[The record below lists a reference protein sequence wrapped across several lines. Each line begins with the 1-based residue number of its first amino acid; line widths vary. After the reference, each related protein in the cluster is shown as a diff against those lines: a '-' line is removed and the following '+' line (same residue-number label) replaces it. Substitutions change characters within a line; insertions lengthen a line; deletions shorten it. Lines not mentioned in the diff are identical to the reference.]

1 MTAPAPRIEK
11 IIVDRVVKTFGAT
24 AALRGVST
32 EMRAGELT
40 IIEGPNGSGKSTLLR
55 ILGTILRPTSGRVSY
70 PPFGRRR
77 ERVRA
82 HIGWVS
88 HELLAYGALSGRANI
103 ALAARFHG
111 LDGDEAF
118 ERMRERFELGRFCE
132 RPLHTNSRGQRQRVA
147 LARAL
152 VHSPSVV
159 LLDEPSTGLDQSGA
173 ARLLAVVEEELAR
186 GALVGIVTHEP
197 AVFEAMPHR
206 RLQLRRGR
214 VAR

>member
-1 MTAPAPRIEK
+1 MTATTPVIEK
-11 IIVDRVVKTFGAT
+11 IVIDRVVKTFGAT
-24 AALRGVST
+24 AALRGVSG

-55 ILGTILRPTSGRVSY
+55 ILGTILRPTSGRVTY
-70 PPFGRRR
+70 APLGRRR

-111 LDGDEAF
+111 LDGDDAF
-118 ERMRERFELGRFCE
+118 ERMRERFGLGRFCD
-132 RPLHTNSRGQRQRVA
+132 RPLQTNSRGQRQRVA

-159 LLDEPSTGLDQSGA
+159 LLDEPSTGLDRTGV
-173 ARLLAVVEEELAR
+173 ARLVTVVEEELAR

-197 AVFEAMPHR
+197 AVFEAMPHK
-206 RLQLRRGR
+206 QLLLRAGR